1 MLVNNK
7 LSRVQDIETIS
18 QTCKG
23 LVRLSLQGNIVSN
36 IPNYRAF
43 VISKFPNLRVLDFQ
57 KVTQK
62 ERDLAVDF
70 FSKPENLEI
79 LFERQKQIDIN
90 LNQNPIT
97 IDSKISNQQRIL
109 ELSSQI
115 DKATSLEEIARLEKA
130 IVQI

>member
-1 MLVNNK
+1 M
-7 LSRVQDIETIS
+7 
-18 QTCKG
+18 
-23 LVRLSLQGNIVSN
+23 SN

-62 ERDLAVDF
+62 ERDSAVDF
-70 FSKPENLEI
+70 FNKPENLEI

-90 LNQNPIT
+90 LNQNPIPT
-97 IDSKISNQQRIL
+97 DPKISNQQRIL
-109 ELSSQI
+109 ELSTQI

-130 IVQI
+130 IV

>member
-1 MLVNNK
+1 M
-7 LSRVQDIETIS
+7 
-18 QTCKG
+18 
-23 LVRLSLQGNIVSN
+23 SN

-62 ERDLAVDF
+62 ERDSAVDF
-70 FSKPENLEI
+70 FSKPENLEM

-90 LNQNPIT
+90 LNQNT
-97 IDSKISNQQRIL
+97 IKIDPKISNQQRIL
-109 ELSSQI
+109 DLSAQI

-130 IVQI
+130 IV